1 MHLYKHC
8 DIKEVYNRCIYN
20 RIIYL
25 SLSLLH
31 LNMMA
36 RYEIQ
41 CIINNKIYRKIH
53 YFHYYNYTCHK
64 GESTRMPTP

>member
-1 MHLYKHC
+1 MY
-8 DIKEVYNRCIYN
+8 IYN

-53 YFHYYNYTCHK
+53 YFHYYNYTCPK
-64 GESTRMPTP
+64 GRVLECRHPNNKLP

>member
-1 MHLYKHC
+1 MY
-8 DIKEVYNRCIYN
+8 IYN

-53 YFHYYNYTCHK
+53 YFHYYNYTCRHPNNK
-64 GESTRMPTP
+64 LP